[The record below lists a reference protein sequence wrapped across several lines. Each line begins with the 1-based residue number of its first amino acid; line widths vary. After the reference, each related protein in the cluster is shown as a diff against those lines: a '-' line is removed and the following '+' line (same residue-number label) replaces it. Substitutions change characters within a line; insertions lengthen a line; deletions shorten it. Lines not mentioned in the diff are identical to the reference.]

1 MQSKPDRTSQSE
13 EEGEKNAEERVEG
26 QESDEEKDEKGE
38 DAVQVSLPVEAQ
50 QKEGDKAKESGG
62 LEKEVEENKLNQ
74 QVLEQEM
81 LEDATYETV
90 DVRASMSSTP
100 RHPTETNIVSSLHPK
115 MSTSSRSGFE
125 IIQYLFNPF
134 SKFSI
139 SCLCAFYAFLITS
152 LYICVKVFYSLYNP

>member
-90 DVRASMSSTP
+90 DVRASMTSTL

-115 MSTSSRSGFE
+115 MSTSSRRRHSM
-125 IIQYLFNPF
+125 IIQEMTAF
-134 SKFSI
+134 SKVS
-139 SCLCAFYAFLITS
+139 ANT
-152 LYICVKVFYSLYNP
+152 